1 MRSRPLLGLLPW
13 GLCFWVF
20 GLIPLAA
27 ALALSFLW
35 MNPLRPDL
43 THWVGMANYARAL
56 GSSAFWHA
64 LRTTA
69 IFVVGTL
76 PVTLALA
83 YGVALLLSRVRRG
96 EAFFRAAIFFPATLS
111 MVVIA
116 LVFKSLYAEEGLLNG
131 WLAALGLAPVHWLQD
146 PHLAL
151 PSIMAMDVWASVG
164 YYAILILAGRKTLPV
179 EQLEAARIE
188 GLSTLEVERRIV
200 FPHVKPVILFVVLLN
215 TIRSFQIFI
224 EVFVL
229 TRGGPLES
237 TLTLVYHLYE
247 RAFYHFEMGYACAIA
262 FLLLLLVGAILLLQ
276 RGLLSRSPAE
286 VAAVRRAIAPTAPAA
301 RAGGTAA

>member
-1 MRSRPLLGLLPW
+1 MRGRALPGLLPW
-13 GLCFWVF
+13 AAAFLVF
-20 GLIPLAA
+20 GLLPLLM
-27 ALALSFLW
+27 ALVLSFLS

-43 THWVGMANYARAL
+43 TRWTGAANYLRAL
-56 GSSAFWHA
+56 GSPSFWHA

-76 PVTLALA
+76 PATLALS
-83 YGVALLLSRVRRG
+83 YLVAALLSRVRRG

-131 WLAALGLAPVHWLQD
+131 WLGALGGSRVHWLQD
-146 PHLAL
+146 PALAL

-179 EQLEAARIE
+179 EQLEAARLE
-188 GLSTLEVERRIV
+188 GLTALDVERRIV
-200 FPHVKPVILFVVLLN
+200 LPHVMPVLLFVVLLN

-262 FLLLLLVGAILLLQ
+262 YLLLLLVGAILLVQ
-276 RGLLSRSPAE
+276 RRLLGRAPAE
-286 VAAVRRAIAPTAPAA
+286 GLAS
-301 RAGGTAA
+301 

>member
-1 MRSRPLLGLLPW
+1 MRKAIAGLLPW
-13 GLCFWVF
+13 SLCFAIF
-20 GLIPLAA
+20 GLVPLFTAF
-27 ALALSFLW
+27 LLSFFD
-35 MNPLRPDL
+35 MNPLRPDR
-43 THWVGMANYARAL
+43 THWVGLANYTRAL
-56 GSSAFWHA
+56 GSPAFWHA

-76 PVTLALA
+76 PVTLVLA
-83 YGVALLLSRVRRG
+83 YVVAALLSRLRRG
-96 EAFFRAAIFFPATLS
+96 EGFFRAAIFFPATLS

-116 LVFKSLYAEEGLLNG
+116 LVFKSLYAEQGLLNG
-131 WLAALGLAPVHWLQD
+131 WLASLGLLPVHWLQD
-146 PHLAL
+146 PRLAL

-164 YYAILILAGRKTLPV
+164 YYAILILASRKTLPV

-188 GLSTLEVERRIV
+188 GMGTLAIERRIV
-200 FPHVKPVILFVVLLN
+200 LPHVRPVLLFVILLN

-229 TRGGPLES
+229 TRGGPLDS

-262 FLLLLLVGAILLLQ
+262 YLLLFLVGAILLVQ
-276 RGLLSRSPAE
+276 RRLGRAPAE
-286 VAAVRRAIAPTAPAA
+286 AT
-301 RAGGTAA
+301 

>member
-1 MRSRPLLGLLPW
+1 MKSRSFLGVLPW
-13 GLCFWVF
+13 GACFALF
-20 GLIPLAA
+20 GLIPLLT
-27 ALALSFLW
+27 ALVLSFLS

-43 THWVGMANYARAL
+43 THWVGGANYARAI
-56 GSSAFWHA
+56 GSPAFWHA

-76 PVTLALA
+76 PATLALA
-83 YGVALLLSRVRRG
+83 YLVAALLGRVRRG

-131 WLAALGLAPVHWLQD
+131 WLAALGVARIHWLQD
-146 PHLAL
+146 PGLAL

-179 EQLEAARIE
+179 EQIEAARLE
-188 GLSTLEVERRIV
+188 GLTPFQVERRIV

-215 TIRSFQIFI
+215 TVRSFQIFI

-237 TLTLVYHLYE
+237 TLTLVYHLYD
-247 RAFYHFEMGYACAIA
+247 RAFYHFEMGYASAIA
-262 FLLLLLVGAILLLQ
+262 FLLLLLVGAVLLAQ
-276 RGLLSRSPAE
+276 RRLLSKAPGDVTAQPALSE
-286 VAAVRRAIAPTAPAA
+286 AQ
-301 RAGGTAA
+301 AGGASP